1 MDTYFSKSELAIL
14 SVFESEKMLIF
25 PQLNNVQKKIL
36 LKSLKVAYIYILFI
50 YIYIFCT
57 FTRDILSSINLFSFY
72 VALVGLENE
81 GYVLEQSSGREIKFQ
96 SDTTIVLTG
105 LLVLVSLLVIGKSLN
120 FINTYSYIL
129 TINI

>member
-25 PQLNNVQKKIL
+25 PQLNDVQKKIL

-96 SDTTIVLTG
+96 SDTTFVLTG
-105 LLVLVSLLVIGKSLN
+105 LLVLVSLVVLGKSLN

>member
-81 GYVLEQSSGREIKFQ
+81 GYVLEQSSGRELKFQ
-96 SDTTIVLTG
+96 SDTTFVLTG
-105 LLVLVSLLVIGKSLN
+105 LLVLVSLVVLGKSLN

>member
-81 GYVLEQSSGREIKFQ
+81 GYVLEQSSGRELKFQ
-96 SDTTIVLTG
+96 SDTTFVLTG

-120 FINTYSYIL
+120 LINTYSYIL

>member
-14 SVFESEKMLIF
+14 SVFESVKMLIF
-25 PQLNNVQKKIL
+25 PQLNDAQKKIL

-81 GYVLEQSSGREIKFQ
+81 GYVLEQSSGRELKFQ
-96 SDTTIVLTG
+96 SDTTFVLTG
-105 LLVLVSLLVIGKSLN
+105 LLVLVSLVVLGKSLN

>member
-14 SVFESEKMLIF
+14 SVFESEKMLLF
-25 PQLNNVQKKIL
+25 LQLTNVQKKIL

-57 FTRDILSSINLFSFY
+57 FTRDILSSIILFFY
-72 VALVGLENE
+72 VALVGLEKA

-96 SDTTIVLTG
+96 SDTTFVLTG
-105 LLVLVSLLVIGKSLN
+105 LLVLVSLVVLGKSLN

>member
-96 SDTTIVLTG
+96 SDTTFVLTG
-105 LLVLVSLLVIGKSLN
+105 LLVLVSLVVLGKSLN

>member
-96 SDTTIVLTG
+96 SDTTFVLTG

-120 FINTYSYIL
+120 LINTYSYIL

>member
-72 VALVGLENE
+72 VALVGLEDE
-81 GYVLEQSSGREIKFQ
+81 GYVLEQSSGRELKFQ
-96 SDTTIVLTG
+96 SDTTFVLTG
-105 LLVLVSLLVIGKSLN
+105 LLVLVSLVVLGKSLN

>member
-25 PQLNNVQKKIL
+25 AQLNDVQKKIL

-81 GYVLEQSSGREIKFQ
+81 GYVLEQSSGRELKFQ
-96 SDTTIVLTG
+96 SDTTFVLTG
-105 LLVLVSLLVIGKSLN
+105 LLVLVSLVVLGKSLN